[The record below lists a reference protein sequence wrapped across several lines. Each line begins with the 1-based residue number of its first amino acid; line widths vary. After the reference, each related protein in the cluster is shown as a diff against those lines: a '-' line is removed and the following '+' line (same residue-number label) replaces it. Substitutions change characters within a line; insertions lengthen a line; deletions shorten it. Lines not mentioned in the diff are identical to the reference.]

1 MINEDLKNKII
12 DYLDGNL
19 DKPAEQEVE
28 DILSSNNEAN
38 DFYNEMK
45 RLDISLNEFKTSQ
58 DYLSFSKKAD
68 EVVDE
73 FIDNNLPKTSKQN
86 TFSFLNNILT
96 RNALGYSLTAL
107 FFLTIGINLNNSN
120 TKNTP
125 YEFDLEDTT
134 VERTFFKT
142 RDISS
147 SNLFFDLLEKTIEE
161 MVKNNSAKGKISYGS
176 KTYVVNLDDLT
187 IKNDELKCYS
197 GSVYDGT
204 VTDKIYFCLSADDT
218 SLIFTN

>member
-1 MINEDLKNKII
+1 MFL
-12 DYLDGNL
+12 L
-19 DKPAEQEVE
+19 
-28 DILSSNNEAN
+28 
-38 DFYNEMK
+38 
-45 RLDISLNEFKTSQ
+45 LNIGFE
-58 DYLSFSKKAD
+58 
-68 EVVDE
+68 
-73 FIDNNLPKTSKQN
+73 N
-86 TFSFLNNILT
+86 TFSFLNNIFT

-187 IKNDELKCYS
+187 IKNEELKCYS